1 MVASLVRNE
10 GPEGREA
17 GFLAR
22 NWGRVGTWYR
32 LCVLLGSVRELDLDH
47 TEMDVGEADRFS
59 ASLRLRELV
68 GGNMNE

>member
-22 NWGRVGTWYR
+22 NWGRVGTWYG

-47 TEMDVGEADRFS
+47 TEMDVGE
-59 ASLRLRELV
+59 
-68 GGNMNE
+68 GGDKNTFFFFFVIRSHCSPG